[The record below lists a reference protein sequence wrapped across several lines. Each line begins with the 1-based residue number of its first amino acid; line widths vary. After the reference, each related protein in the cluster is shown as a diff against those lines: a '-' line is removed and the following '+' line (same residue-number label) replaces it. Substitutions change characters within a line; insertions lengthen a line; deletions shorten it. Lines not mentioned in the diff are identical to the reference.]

1 MGSGFGVRG
10 SGFLTETGEPQ
21 FARILTPSVAPDDEH
36 RESDRI
42 EILGELKGEMS
53 VLQPLAIK
61 EISPD
66 GCLIETAFPLQLNSL
81 HDIRLTL
88 GAQSIVLKGRVA
100 HCRIGDLNQ
109 ELVHYLTGIQFVEPP
124 SRARDIVLQFI
135 EALDARRKG
144 L

>member
-1 MGSGFGVRG
+1 MV
-10 SGFLTETGEPQ
+10 
-21 FARILTPSVAPDDEH
+21 PDDEH
-36 RESDRI
+36 RESGRV
-42 EILGELKGEMS
+42 EILGGLKGEVS
-53 VLQPLAIK
+53 VLQPLGIK

-100 HCRIGDLNQ
+100 HCRIGDLDQ
-109 ELVHYLTGIQFVEPP
+109 EVVHYLTGIQFVEPP
-124 SRARDIVLQFI
+124 ARTRDVLVQFI
-135 EALDARRKG
+135 EALEARRRG